1 MYVCRKHKVG
11 CRRQLLAP
19 VAQLCDRF
27 NYNRC
32 VSLCSEQY
40 QIDKQRGT
48 GAEYNL
54 VVTFC
59 HSADS
64 GTFCVCV
71 TDVIKKQQQPPRKYT
86 GGAVIDSFPSHFTTL
101 SSQVDNYW
109 YDKFYSSGKQ
119 TIPQVHYLCYRY
131 TCMYVQNN

>member
-59 HSADS
+59 HSAES
-64 GTFCVCV
+64 G
-71 TDVIKKQQQPPRKYT
+71 
-86 GGAVIDSFPSHFTTL
+86 HFVFASRMLLKSSAGSSRQGNTL
-101 SSQVDNYW
+101 AE
-109 YDKFYSSGKQ
+109 
-119 TIPQVHYLCYRY
+119 L
-131 TCMYVQNN
+131 